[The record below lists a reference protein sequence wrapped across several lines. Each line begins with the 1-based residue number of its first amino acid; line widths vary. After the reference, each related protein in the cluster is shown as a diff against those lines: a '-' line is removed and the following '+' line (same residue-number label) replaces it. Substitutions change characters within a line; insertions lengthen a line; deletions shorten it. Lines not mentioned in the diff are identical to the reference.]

1 MSSVV
6 SFRVNKEI
14 KEEMKKL
21 KHINWS
27 ELLRQVVIK
36 KIEEEKIKQQKNYD
50 RIRLAAKRIKERKRY
65 EEYTRLE
72 KKVLELLRQGK
83 ISDVKAGAIFEIL
96 ESAYKLD
103 EPLPDPENLA
113 QKKEEELIKIT
124 HKYWRIT
131 YWEKKIEKIRPPIF

>member
-36 KIEEEKIKQQKNYD
+36 K
-50 RIRLAAKRIKERKRY
+50 
-65 EEYTRLE
+65 
-72 KKVLELLRQGK
+72 
-83 ISDVKAGAIFEIL
+83 
-96 ESAYKLD
+96 
-103 EPLPDPENLA
+103 
-113 QKKEEELIKIT
+113 
-124 HKYWRIT
+124 
-131 YWEKKIEKIRPPIF
+131 

>member
-50 RIRLAAKRIKERKRY
+50 RIRLAAKRTDELRREIKGWLST
-65 EEYTRLE
+65 EEIRGWRE
-72 KKVLELLRQGK
+72 K
-83 ISDVKAGAIFEIL
+83 S
-96 ESAYKLD
+96 
-103 EPLPDPENLA
+103 
-113 QKKEEELIKIT
+113 
-124 HKYWRIT
+124 
-131 YWEKKIEKIRPPIF
+131 